1 MEQEDLVCGIN
12 AVLSALKHNAAAI
25 DALWVDSTRE
35 DRRIG
40 AVIAA
45 ARDAKIKVHRVPG
58 AKLDQLADG
67 ERHQG
72 VVARRRD
79 TAAREEKG
87 LVAVLEAAAM
97 PLVLVL
103 DGVQDPQNLG
113 ACIRSAAA
121 AGAQAIILPRDHSAP
136 LTAATRRAAAGG
148 SEIVPVFY
156 VANLARTLRE
166 LKDKGLW
173 LVAIT
178 QEAEQA
184 IYAVD
189 LKGPVALVLGGEGEG
204 IRRLTREHC
213 DFEAH
218 IPMPGEMESL
228 NVSVAT
234 GIGLFEA
241 VRQRI

>member
-12 AVLSALKHNAAAI
+12 AVLSALKHNASAI
-25 DALWVDSTRE
+25 DTLWVDSTRE

-45 ARDAKIKVHRVPG
+45 AREAKIKVHRVPG
-58 AKLDQLADG
+58 AKLDQLAEG

-79 TAAREEKG
+79 AAARDEKD
-87 LVAVLEAAAM
+87 LAAVLKVAAK

-121 AGAQAIILPRDHSAP
+121 AGAHAVILPRDHSAP
-136 LTAATRRAAAGG
+136 LTAATRRAAAGA

-156 VANLARTLRE
+156 VGNLARTLRE
-166 LKDKGLW
+166 IKERGLW

-178 QEAEQA
+178 QDAEQA
-184 IYAVD
+184 IYSVD
-189 LKGPVALVLGGEGEG
+189 LKGPIALVLGGEGEG
-204 IRRLTREHC
+204 LRRLTREHC
-213 DFEAH
+213 DFEAQ

-228 NVSVAT
+228 NVSVAS
-234 GIGLFEA
+234 GISLFEA
-241 VRQRI
+241 VRQRA

>member
-12 AVLSALKHNAAAI
+12 AVLSALKHNVAAI

-79 TAAREEKG
+79 AAARDEKDLPG
-87 LVAVLEAAAM
+87 VVAAADK
-97 PLVLVL
+97 PLLLVL
-103 DGVQDPQNLG
+103 DGVQDPHNLG

-121 AGAQAIILPRDHSAP
+121 AGAHAVVLPRDHSAP
-136 LTAATRRAAAGG
+136 LTAATRRAAAGAT
-148 SEIVPVFY
+148 EVIPVFY
-156 VANLARTLRE
+156 VGNLARTLRD
-166 LKDKGLW
+166 LKEQGVW
-173 LVAIT
+173 LVAVV
-178 QEAEQA
+178 QDAEQD
-184 IYAVD
+184 IYSVD
-189 LKGPVALVLGGEGEG
+189 LKGPIALVLGGEGEG
-204 IRRLTREHC
+204 VRRLTREHC
-213 DFEAH
+213 DFDAK
-218 IPMPGEMESL
+218 IPMPGEMESR
-228 NVSVAT
+228 NVSGAS
-234 GIGLFEA
+234 GISLFEA
-241 VRQRI
+241 VRQRA

>member
-1 MEQEDLVCGIN
+1 MEPEDLVCGIN

-40 AVIAA
+40 VVIAA

-79 TAAREEKG
+79 AAARDEKD
-87 LVAVLEAAAM
+87 LAAVLEAIAK

-121 AGAQAIILPRDHSAP
+121 AGAHAIILPRDHSAP
-136 LTAATRRAAAGG
+136 LTAATRRAAAGA

-156 VANLARTLRE
+156 VGNLARTLRE
-166 LKDKGLW
+166 IKERGLW

-178 QEAEQA
+178 QDAEQT
-184 IYAVD
+184 IYSVD
-189 LKGPVALVLGGEGEG
+189 LKGPIALVLGGEGEG
-204 IRRLTREHC
+204 LRRLTREHC
-213 DFEAH
+213 DFEAQ

-228 NVSVAT
+228 NVSVAS
-234 GIGLFEA
+234 GISLFEA
-241 VRQRI
+241 VRQRA